1 MVTKGFKAL
10 IAEANA
16 VIETISV
23 KDALTLVGDPRVQFV
38 DIREI
43 VEVEKSGTIKGAVH
57 APRGFLEFIADPTG
71 PMHKPEL
78 ASGRKLV
85 LFCASGGRSTLATR
99 TLKDMG
105 LANVAHIAGGFTAW
119 QAAGGPT
126 E

>member
-16 VIETISV
+16 VIETIPV
-23 KDALTLVGDPRVQFV
+23 KDALGLVDDPKILFV
-38 DIREI
+38 DIRET
-43 VEVEKSGTIKGAVH
+43 VEVQKTGTIKGAVH
-57 APRGFLEFIADPTG
+57 APRGLLEFLVDPTS

-78 ASGRKLV
+78 ASGKGLI

-99 TLKDMG
+99 TLMDMG
-105 LANVAHIAGGFTAW
+105 IAKVAHIAGGFTAW

>member
-16 VIETISV
+16 VIETIAV
-23 KDALTLVGDPRVQFV
+23 KDALALVGDPRVQFV

-78 ASGRKLV
+78 ASGKKLV

-105 LANVAHIAGGFTAW
+105 LANVAHIAGGFSAW